1 MKETEAMGTM
11 ADIEEQIAQLE
22 ISSRGWFETDEAFE
36 KRCQTGRQQ
45 FKKVTAS
52 RANKDKKGG
61 AGERAGGG
69 GGGKYVAKQST
80 SWVTPGNTTKNF
92 SSVPG
97 GRGNS
102 GGGMSGGKGGG
113 IFAAMMNDSDSDS
126 DSD

>member
-69 GGGKYVAKQST
+69 GGKYVAKQST
-80 SWVTPGNTTKNF
+80 SWVTPGNTTKKL
-92 SSVPG
+92 SSVPA
-97 GRGNS
+97 GRGNR
-102 GGGMSGGKGGG
+102 GGGKSGGKGGG
-113 IFAAMMNDSDSDS
+113 LFAAMMNDSDSDS